1 MPQTTIVAIS
11 RRGSEL
17 ARSLLPFIDGET
29 TLYLDRRFFRE
40 GEAAVPFDLPVRP
53 LIHRIFGDCQRLV
66 LFMPVGAAVR
76 LLAPRLEDKHQDPAV
91 VCVDDG
97 GRFAVSLISG
107 HTGGADALAQL
118 VADALGGTPVI
129 TSGSHATGTLAV
141 DLLGQEFG
149 WRVEADST
157 TVTRASA
164 AVVNGEPVGIYQEA
178 GETAWWPEDL
188 PLPQNIRVYP
198 RLAALTSAGCAAA
211 LLISDAAN
219 IADECARA
227 GIGKPVVVFR
237 PRSLVAGMGCRKGV
251 PAQELE
257 ELLATTFHRHGLAL
271 DSLGCIATADL
282 KENEPGI
289 RALADKLGV
298 PVQCYGTDELN
309 AVFDQRGEN
318 PPNPPLRQGS
328 IEPPALVPTPSE
340 APRRLVGVWGV
351 CEPAAL
357 LASGSKELLVPK
369 QKSARATLAVAR
381 MDFGW
386 QQPTFSH
393 GDTESRR

>member
-1 MPQTTIVAIS
+1 MTQTAIVAIS
-11 RRGSEL
+11 QPGSQL
-17 ARSLLPFIDGET
+17 ARSLLPQIDGET

-53 LIHRIFGDCQRLV
+53 LIHQVFDSYQRLV

-76 LLAPRLEDKHQDPAV
+76 LLAPRLEGKHEDPAV

-107 HTGGADALAQL
+107 HTGGADALAHL
-118 VADALGGTPVI
+118 LATALGGTPVI
-129 TSGSHATGTLAV
+129 TSASHATGTLAV
-141 DLLGQEFG
+141 DLLGREFG
-149 WRVEADST
+149 WRVEADSE

-164 AVVNGEPVGIYQEA
+164 AVVNGEPVAIYQEA
-178 GETAWWPEDL
+178 GETAWWPEDQ
-188 PLPQNIRVYP
+188 PLPQNLRLYP
-198 RLAALTSAGCAAA
+198 SLAALDSAGCAAA

-219 IADECARA
+219 IADECAQA
-227 GIGKPVVVFR
+227 SIGKPVVVFR
-237 PRSLVAGMGCRKGV
+237 PRSLVAGIGCRKGV

-282 KENEPGI
+282 KETEPGI
-289 RALADKLGV
+289 RELADKLGV
-298 PVQCYGTDELN
+298 PVRCYGSDALN
-309 AVFDQRGEN
+309 AVFDQEDVN
-318 PPNPPLRQGS
+318 PPNPPLRKGGE
-328 IEPPALVPTPSE
+328 EPVLLVPTPSE

-369 QKSARATLAVAR
+369 QKSAKATVAVAR
-381 MDFGW
+381 MVF
-386 QQPTFSH
+386 P
-393 GDTESRR
+393 